1 MSEPSAS
8 TQPSSQAAVG
18 PVSLQNTSGQY
29 DYTKRKRWGD
39 LISSEVV
46 ETVAF
51 VVNSSL
57 TVLLC
62 GAAICELLGWRDAD
76 FLDTELTEYMDGMA
90 LVFEK
95 SVPESN

>member
-8 TQPSSQAAVG
+8 SQPSSQAVAG
-18 PVSLQNTSGQY
+18 PGSLQNGPGQY
-29 DYTKRKRWGD
+29 DYTKRKRWAD

-76 FLDTELTEYMDGMA
+76 FLDTELTEYMDGTA
-90 LVFEK
+90 LAPEK
-95 SVPESN
+95 SGNWA

>member
-1 MSEPSAS
+1 MSEPVS
-8 TQPSSQAAVG
+8 TQPSSSQAAVG
-18 PVSLQNTSGQY
+18 PVSLQNASGQY

-90 LVFEK
+90 LALET
-95 SVPESN
+95 SVYRI